1 VRIVD
6 VNEFYSPTGGGVRS
20 YIDRKLAVMATLG
33 HELIVIAP
41 GREDRVEYR
50 AGKGRVIVEGFIK
63 FDYEISMGV
72 RKGEDAFK
80 SELEGILDRRRAAI
94 RKILDEFGVPI
105 VAAAET
111 SKE

>member
-1 VRIVD
+1 
-6 VNEFYSPTGGGVRS
+6 
-20 YIDRKLAVMATLG
+20 
-33 HELIVIAP
+33 
-41 GREDRVEYR
+41 
-50 AGKGRVIVEGFIK
+50 
-63 FDYEISMGV
+63 ISMGV

-111 SKE
+111 SKEGGHEDRADSTRGSRRRAYRADRRDGCAGADTRRGGARLHRRRWWGSHQRNESAPP